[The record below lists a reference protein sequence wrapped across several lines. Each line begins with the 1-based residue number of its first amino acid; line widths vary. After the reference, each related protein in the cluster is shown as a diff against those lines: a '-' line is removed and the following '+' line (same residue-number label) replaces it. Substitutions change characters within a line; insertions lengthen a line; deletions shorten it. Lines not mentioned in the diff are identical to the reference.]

1 MFEIGNDIVHP
12 CHGAGTI
19 VGVQEKTI
27 GDHTARYYVIDIP
40 PKAMQ
45 VMVAVSRAEETGLR
59 AIRSKGR
66 LREMLDDVLEMASAD
81 SIETDYAR
89 RFEQNSAQLKEGSFR
104 EVARVVVRL
113 CLLRDRKQLGMR
125 DMALYDH
132 GRHMLAGEIA
142 LAEGIDETTAL
153 TELDAEL
160 EQMARRTRLA
170 DALADRYDEL
180 DLDDMLE
187 KRDKRRSTWSRAVT
201 NGETEQ
207 IVRAAVE
214 LTILSHFGPLAESEQ
229 EIYNEAQ
236 TVLTCDVCEHM
247 EMSASQA
254 CAYVLKRLDAAARH
268 AIEADDSDSSGD
280 DDQEE

>member
-19 VGVQEKTI
+19 VGVQEMTI

-40 PKAMQ
+40 PKAMR

-59 AIRSKGR
+59 AIRSRVR
-66 LREMLDDVLEMASAD
+66 LRELLSDAIDMASAE
-81 SIETDYAR
+81 SIETDYTR
-89 RFEQNSAQLKEGSFR
+89 RLERYAAMLKEGSFK
-104 EVARVVVRL
+104 EVATVVVRL

-125 DMALYDH
+125 DMTLYDH

-142 LAEGIDETTAL
+142 LAEGIDQVTAL
-153 TELDAEL
+153 NELDIEL
-160 EQMARRTRLA
+160 EQMARRTRLE
-170 DALADRYDEL
+170 DALTAEHEEL
-180 DLDDMLE
+180 DLADMLE

-214 LTILSHFGPLAESEQ
+214 LTILSHLGPLVDRER
-229 EIYNEAQ
+229 EILGEAQ
-236 TVLTCDVCEHM
+236 AALARDAAEHM
-247 EMSASQA
+247 ELSASQA
-254 CAYVLKRLDAAARH
+254 RDYVLRRLDDAALRALH
-268 AIEADDSDSSGD
+268 ADGPDDT
-280 DDQEE
+280 DQLE